1 LSKAARR
8 VRDRWR
14 AKAWYSI
21 VSPPYFGGKE
31 IGGTPSGDPK
41 TLVGRAIE
49 TTLYEITGDFSHQYL
64 KLSFQVTGID
74 GTTASTIF
82 KGHEYA
88 RDYLRSLVRRGSTR
102 IDGIFS
108 ATTKDG
114 YKLQVSIVAFSL
126 ARVKSSQETAVR
138 GIMQKII
145 DEKAKALNFD
155 QLAQELVLGK
165 LASDIYNEAK
175 KIVPIRHIGVRKS
188 RLVASPGMGEEATV
202 A

>member
-1 LSKAARR
+1 MSKAARR

-14 AKAWYSI
+14 SKAWYSI

-31 IGGTPSGDPK
+31 IGGTPSGDSK
-41 TLVGRAIE
+41 TLIGRVIE
-49 TTLYEITGDFSHQYL
+49 TTLYEITEDFSHQYL
-64 KLSFQVTGID
+64 KLLFQVTGID
-74 GTTASTIF
+74 GTAASTIF

-108 ATTKDG
+108 VTTKDG
-114 YKLQVSIVAFSL
+114 YKLQVSIVALSL
-126 ARVKSSQETAVR
+126 ARVKFSQETAVR
-138 GIMQKII
+138 SIMRKII
-145 DEKAKALNFD
+145 NEKAKALNFD

-175 KIVPIRHIGVRKS
+175 KIVPIRHLGVRKS
-188 RLVASPGMGEEATV
+188 RLVKLPLMEEEAT
-202 A
+202 AA